1 MYRKDKVYNFL
12 ERCVSH
18 IGYAE
23 IKNGFNGI
31 GTTEISEAINIDR
44 TNCSKELNK
53 LVKEGKLI
61 KIDGRPVKYFPID
74 KIKEIFGV
82 NINKT
87 NVENLS
93 EFCKKEPTLN
103 VFERIVGHSGSLK
116 LAIEKASAAMI
127 YPPHGLNTILSGETG
142 TGKTMFA
149 NLMYKFAKSH
159 GILNED
165 APFIIFNCSEYSE
178 NPQLLLSTLFGYRKG
193 AFTGA
198 ESDQHGLVSK
208 ANGGIL
214 FLDEIHRLPA
224 EGQEM
229 LFHLIDTGKYRRLGD
244 NDNYHFSKVLII
256 GAITEPIE
264 SVLLATFL
272 RRIPMAIDL
281 PNINN
286 RGIDERLELI
296 SIFFNLEYDK
306 IQKPII
312 VKKGVIKSL
321 LGYQC
326 IGNVGQLKADI
337 NLICA
342 RSYLDSITSHNE
354 KITVS
359 KKALPSYI
367 LEGILNADKNREI
380 DYLINSLEGEFIFDG
395 SSTPDTLL
403 NSQMWYKRVDKD
415 ASLNTIKK
423 ELEQSILEEYPSSPY
438 NRTENENIFKIIEPS
453 VYYEVNVVLK
463 IAERKLNKRFSKRT
477 YVAFAMHVNSII
489 NQSTGHSTL
498 NIDIDELKKRYEEE
512 LKVAQIVKNHLEY
525 ELGIDFS
532 PQETYLFTLF
542 LAMDEQNSL
551 KKDKKRVGLLLM
563 AHGSGI
569 AKNTAKVANSLLET
583 EHTHALDMQLEK
595 RVDEFYA
602 EFEKTADEI
611 NEGKGI
617 LIMTDMGSL
626 NSFGELYTE
635 KTGVPTRTIDFLSTP
650 FVLEALR
657 KTLIIDYELDE
668 IYSEVKEIM
677 YSHFNQ
683 KVKKRKTSIESKE
696 VIITTCL
703 TGQGAAIA
711 LANFLRNSVS
721 MIAKYNIELF
731 PTNNQDFRIG
741 DFKNK
746 KILAIVGIDNLN
758 VAQVPFIPSEK
769 ILLENGL
776 LQLRDLISSYYSNN
790 DEENLIE
797 FSNENGLMKILNESL
812 TFLNPQKTLNILLD
826 SFEYVKNEIEMGDNQ
841 SRYLILFVLHCA
853 SMIER
858 VLRTESINYPEIE
871 NRIQEDEEL
880 YSVLKAGIKVI
891 ENNYMLE
898 IPNCEM
904 GFLMD
909 IFDTK

>member
-1 MYRKDKVYNFL
+1 M
-12 ERCVSH
+12 
-18 IGYAE
+18 
-23 IKNGFNGI
+23 
-31 GTTEISEAINIDR
+31 T
-44 TNCSKELNK
+44 
-53 LVKEGKLI
+53 
-61 KIDGRPVKYFPID
+61 
-74 KIKEIFGV
+74 
-82 NINKT
+82 
-87 NVENLS
+87 
-93 EFCKKEPTLN
+93 
-103 VFERIVGHSGSLK
+103 
-116 LAIEKASAAMI
+116 
-127 YPPHGLNTILSGETG
+127 
-142 TGKTMFA
+142 
-149 NLMYKFAKSH
+149 
-159 GILNED
+159 
-165 APFIIFNCSEYSE
+165 
-178 NPQLLLSTLFGYRKG
+178 
-193 AFTGA
+193 
-198 ESDQHGLVSK
+198 
-208 ANGGIL
+208 
-214 FLDEIHRLPA
+214 
-224 EGQEM
+224 
-229 LFHLIDTGKYRRLGD
+229 
-244 NDNYHFSKVLII
+244 
-256 GAITEPIE
+256 
-264 SVLLATFL
+264 
-272 RRIPMAIDL
+272 
-281 PNINN
+281 
-286 RGIDERLELI
+286 
-296 SIFFNLEYDK
+296 
-306 IQKPII
+306 
-312 VKKGVIKSL
+312 
-321 LGYQC
+321 
-326 IGNVGQLKADI
+326 
-337 NLICA
+337 
-342 RSYLDSITSHNE
+342 
-354 KITVS
+354 
-359 KKALPSYI
+359 
-367 LEGILNADKNREI
+367 
-380 DYLINSLEGEFIFDG
+380 
-395 SSTPDTLL
+395 
-403 NSQMWYKRVDKD
+403 
-415 ASLNTIKK
+415 
-423 ELEQSILEEYPSSPY
+423 
-438 NRTENENIFKIIEPS
+438 
-453 VYYEVNVVLK
+453 
-463 IAERKLNKRFSKRT
+463 
-477 YVAFAMHVNSII
+477 
-489 NQSTGHSTL
+489 
-498 NIDIDELKKRYEEE
+498 
-512 LKVAQIVKNHLEY
+512 
-525 ELGIDFS
+525 
-532 PQETYLFTLF
+532 
-542 LAMDEQNSL
+542 
-551 KKDKKRVGLLLM
+551 
-563 AHGSGI
+563 
-569 AKNTAKVANSLLET
+569 ANSLLET